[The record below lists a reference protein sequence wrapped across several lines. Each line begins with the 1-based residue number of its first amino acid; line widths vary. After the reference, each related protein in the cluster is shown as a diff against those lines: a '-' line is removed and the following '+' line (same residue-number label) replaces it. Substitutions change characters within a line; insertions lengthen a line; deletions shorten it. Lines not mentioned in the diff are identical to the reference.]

1 MIASEAL
8 RLFLVS
14 GLLLFFTGCAT
25 LDVTSRKT
33 LTPAT
38 AKQNVSV
45 GLQAAGDRLLEIV
58 NDPENSPV
66 KAASGKLFDKVTLL
80 PGESKFMQPREMQAA
95 YGVDYILSVGISDI
109 SVSGD
114 LNPYWFASIPLLFF
128 KIYAPIVTF
137 QPGVALDVTLRDA
150 ATGTVLMQKQVTEA
164 SSDHYAPK
172 DPGPKV
178 RKLISLTINNA
189 LVTIL
194 SDAQQSIVAARQ
206 GKKQS

>member
-1 MIASEAL
+1 MIASGAV

-14 GLLLFFTGCAT
+14 GLLLLFTGCAT
-25 LDVTSRKT
+25 LDVTSKKT

-38 AKQNVSV
+38 AKQSV
-45 GLQAAGDRLLEIV
+45 TLGLQAAGDRLQEVV
-58 NDPENSPV
+58 NDPESSPV
-66 KAASGKLFDKVTLL
+66 KAASGQLFDKVTLL
-80 PGESKFMQPREMQAA
+80 PKESKFMQPREIQAA
-95 YGVDYILSVGISDI
+95 YGVDYILAVGISDI

-114 LNPYWFASIPLLFF
+114 LNPYWFASLPMLFF

-150 ATGTVLMQKQVTEA
+150 ATGTVLMQKQVMEA
-164 SSDHYAPK
+164 SSDHYAPN

-189 LVTIL
+189 MVTIMA
-194 SDAQQSIVAARQ
+194 DAQKSIAAARQ
-206 GKKQS
+206 GAR